1 MALELPAS
9 GHEPVLVTE
18 VKTALLPALIDITG
32 HNNPLFVDCTLGR
45 AGHSIVLSHALPP
58 SARLIGL
65 DLDPRN
71 LEFAAQRLRAQ
82 AACQTRLFHAN
93 FADLP
98 DVLAQVGLKPQTVG
112 SPEGVSALLA
122 DLGVSTNQLLDPSYG
137 LSISQDGPLDMR
149 LDPEVG
155 TSAAEIVNRW
165 PEDRIADLL
174 FQNADERAS
183 RRIARKIA
191 AERKASP
198 INTTRRLADVVR
210 SAIGTRGDPG
220 GIDPATRT
228 FQALRMEAN
237 REVANLKRLLET
249 APDYLRVGGRMAVI
263 SFHSG
268 EDRLVKQ
275 AFRDA
280 EASGRFRVVGKKPI
294 APSEAEIAANPR
306 SRSAKLRVLERCA

>member
-1 MALELPAS
+1 MALETPAS
-9 GHEPVLVTE
+9 GHEPVLVAE
-18 VKTALLPALIDITG
+18 VKTILLPPLIDIIGCST
-32 HNNPLFVDCTLGR
+32 PVLVDCTVGR
-45 AGHSIVLSHALPP
+45 GGHSIVLAQSLPP
-58 SARLIGL
+58 VAQLIGL

-71 LEFAAQRLRAQ
+71 LEFAAQRLRSQ
-82 AACQTRLFHAN
+82 VTCQTRLFHAN

-98 DVLAQVGLKPQTVG
+98 EVLTAVGLTPHPVG
-112 SPEGVSALLA
+112 STPGVSSLLA
-122 DLGVSTNQLLDPSYG
+122 DLGVSTNQLLDPTYG

-149 LDPEVG
+149 LNPQVG

-165 PEDRIADLL
+165 PEGRIADLL
-174 FQNADERAS
+174 YVNADERAS
-183 RRIARKIA
+183 RRIARKIT

-198 INTTRRLADVVR
+198 INTTRRLADIVR

-280 EASGRFRVVGKKPI
+280 EASGRFRVIGKKPI
-294 APSEAEIAANPR
+294 VPSEAEITANPR